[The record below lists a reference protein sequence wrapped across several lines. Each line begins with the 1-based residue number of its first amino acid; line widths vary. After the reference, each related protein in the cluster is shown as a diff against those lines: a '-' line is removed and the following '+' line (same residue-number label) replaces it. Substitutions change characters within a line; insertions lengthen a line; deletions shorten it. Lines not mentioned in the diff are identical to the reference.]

1 MCLPVELRLLAVVKG
16 LPSCFYSFRH
26 TTWHLRAVRIPL
38 PVPNTILHVQS
49 SAWTHNQYKHVEWEQ
64 AFTFP
69 ATLLSF
75 QNIHL
80 SRTISAHFSKHSSL
94 KSRFGLFLALSRF
107 SIFGFCREL
116 NPFSPFFESFPEIT
130 TSSKQPYSL
139 TVNCFRSF
147 DWHRG
152 KNFKRFL
159 LDFCSD

>member
-16 LPSCFYSFRH
+16 LPSCSYSFRH

-80 SRTISAHFSKHSSL
+80 SRTLSSHFSTHSSL
-94 KSRFGLFLALSRF
+94 RSNLFSLFKAFISQEQVWVVSCVVSLFHFWLLPGVKTLFLLS
-107 SIFGFCREL
+107 L
-116 NPFSPFFESFPEIT
+116 KVLPKSPP
-130 TSSKQPYSL
+130 QANNR
-139 TVNCFRSF
+139 TV
-147 DWHRG
+147 
-152 KNFKRFL
+152 L
-159 LDFCSD
+159 Q